1 MMYVTADQHWC
12 HNNILKYTGR
22 TEFMSEHELKEY
34 AACKGDEV
42 KIRKMKISNG
52 STNKMNET
60 MRKNWN
66 GVVGEHDVVL
76 HLGDFALTGR
86 AHLKELRRMLRGT
99 IILIHGSHDRSKA
112 QMAEAGF
119 ITVDAPLLFEEF
131 IFSHEPLPDSLIPEG
146 MINVHGH
153 IHEKTTTGR
162 RINVCV
168 KHTNYTPISLE
179 DLRKYEI
186 NSL

>member
-1 MMYVTADQHWC
+1 MMIYVTSDQHFC
-12 HNNILKYTGR
+12 HNNIIKYTGR
-22 TEFMSEHELKEY
+22 TEFMSGHELKEY
-34 AACKGDEV
+34 TECKNNEE
-42 KIRKMKISNG
+42 KIRKLKISNE
-52 STNKMNET
+52 STNRMDGT

-66 GVVGEHDVVL
+66 SVVDINDVVL

-86 AHLKELRRMLRGT
+86 QHLQELRSLLHGT

-119 ITVDAPLLFEEF
+119 ITVDAPVLLGEF
-131 IFSHEPLPDSLIPEG
+131 VFSHEPLPDSVIPYG

-153 IHEKTTTGR
+153 IHEKLTVGR

-168 KHTNYTPISLE
+168 EHTAFAPVPLY
-179 DLRKYEI
+179 DLKGP
-186 NSL
+186 